1 MKKWIYS
8 IVLLHLFCSTTLA
21 QDNNG
26 ILKKTDIS
34 QYCHLDTLLSFKNE
48 TGGTAKHPV
57 MASFDNRYVF
67 TCYDAR
73 LGCDTI
79 VIYHIHTD
87 TYNVDTIRIYE
98 QGISHYLQKNLS
110 NQFKAVAIWD
120 SLIVL
125 CTYRRAL
132 VYCLEED
139 GSYKKRNSIKIPFN
153 FEKAQM
159 VDKHTILFVDAYHS
173 RRKHRTSM
181 YLYNIEKGKV
191 MGAIHPYLNS
201 TLNTYFSNMASAD
214 YRNGKII
221 WTHNNEYSF
230 VEYNLALQQ
239 TDSTHYDEYH
249 WHPLPY
255 HVILKASKYKWTQ
268 AVDIMNT
275 VQDKNVKSD
284 MITWVLLL
292 DDEQLMIIRKPH
304 DSNLKAIDLWSKK
317 TGKWRPSICNITDA
331 GYWLNPHDTVR
342 NHIQLGFSAGDYVS
356 ACGGKIVTLTT
367 MGCMDSF
374 DNLTGKEYTIK
385 RDDYLLDNNYFLQ
398 LRIYTYDF
406 GDMTK

>member
-48 TGGTAKHPV
+48 TGGTTKHPV

-214 YRNGKII
+214 YRN
-221 WTHNNEYSF
+221 
-230 VEYNLALQQ
+230 
-239 TDSTHYDEYH
+239 
-249 WHPLPY
+249 
-255 HVILKASKYKWTQ
+255 
-268 AVDIMNT
+268 
-275 VQDKNVKSD
+275 
-284 MITWVLLL
+284 
-292 DDEQLMIIRKPH
+292 
-304 DSNLKAIDLWSKK
+304 
-317 TGKWRPSICNITDA
+317 
-331 GYWLNPHDTVR
+331 
-342 NHIQLGFSAGDYVS
+342 
-356 ACGGKIVTLTT
+356 
-367 MGCMDSF
+367 
-374 DNLTGKEYTIK
+374 
-385 RDDYLLDNNYFLQ
+385 
-398 LRIYTYDF
+398 
-406 GDMTK
+406 